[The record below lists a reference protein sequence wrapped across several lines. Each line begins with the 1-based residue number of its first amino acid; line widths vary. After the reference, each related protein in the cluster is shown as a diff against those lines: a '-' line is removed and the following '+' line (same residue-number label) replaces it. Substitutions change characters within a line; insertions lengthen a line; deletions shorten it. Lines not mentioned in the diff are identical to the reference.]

1 MIITFS
7 NRKSRVGKSS
17 LCLALANYWSSRGIP
32 VKVVDVDP
40 QESLYNTRKN
50 DLKLYDLLP
59 KYDVL
64 KYDMEKMDGFGDFI
78 KGLKKENS
86 YILFDSPSG
95 VNGDIFMHLIKI
107 SDYVLVPFQY
117 ETYSIDITGR
127 YSRALKILEDT
138 FPEQHRTVVYI
149 PNMIYPKD
157 IDCLANY
164 WSKYSD
170 CFCGLKAPLI
180 TLQECMRERNSF
192 FMAPDVLDCVS
203 PCFEYLTQVIIK
215 NDMSKI

>member
-17 LCLALANYWSSRGIP
+17 LCLALANYWSSKGIP

-40 QESLYNTRKN
+40 QESLYNTRKD

-64 KYDMEKMDGFGDFI
+64 KYDMGKMDGFGDFI
-78 KGLKKENS
+78 KGLNKESS

-95 VNGDIFMHLIKI
+95 MNSDFMHLIKI
-107 SDYVLVPFQY
+107 SDYILVPFQY
-117 ETYSIDITGR
+117 DTYSIDMTGR
-127 YSRALKILEDT
+127 YSRALKILADT

-149 PNMIYPKD
+149 PNMIYTQD
-157 IDCLANY
+157 IDCLEKY

-170 CFCGLKAPLI
+170 YFCGLKAPLI
-180 TLQECMRERNSF
+180 TFKKCMREKNSF
-192 FMAPDVLDCVS
+192 FMTPDVLDCIS
-203 PCFEYLTQVIIK
+203 PCFKYLTEVIIK
-215 NDMSKI
+215 SDMSKI